1 MWLNALS
8 GPARG
13 GVEAPRNVHV
23 RPERA
28 DPREAGLCDR
38 GTRLGAVETGV
49 SMGMTNLYLAS

>member
-28 DPREAGLCDR
+28 DPREAGLSDR

-49 SMGMTNLYLAS
+49 SMGMTNLY